1 MMSRYK
7 PELVKF
13 MSYKDGIVYDKD
25 RVFTTEELLQI
36 TSDHLCHRMSQQA
49 YGDA

>member
-1 MMSRYK
+1 MTSRYK

-13 MSYKDGIVYDKD
+13 MSYKDDIVYDKD

-36 TSDHLCHRMSQQA
+36 TPDYLCRWMSQ
-49 YGDA
+49 